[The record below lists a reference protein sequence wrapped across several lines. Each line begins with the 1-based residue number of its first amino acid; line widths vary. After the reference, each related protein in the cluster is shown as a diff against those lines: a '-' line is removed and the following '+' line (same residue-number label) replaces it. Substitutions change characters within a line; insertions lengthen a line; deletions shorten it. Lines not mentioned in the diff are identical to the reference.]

1 MVCSIELFIL
11 NLINMKMRGG
21 MLNILIVNMVNDIR
35 IDKFLYYFFIS
46 IVWIININSL
56 NILVKK

>member
-1 MVCSIELFIL
+1 
-11 NLINMKMRGG
+11 MRGG

-56 NILVKK
+56 NILVKKWFYFIGFFEFENKS